1 MSFVFS
7 VPKFILTAVNPLV
20 TDSKSSVKQN
30 DGTYHQKNMVCC
42 FPLSLIE
49 TRCFPTAELCL
60 RELGQGNGNPAEIAA
75 LPLGGQCDGP
85 GAGRDL
91 REHSPAVTATLQNK

>member
-30 DGTYHQKNMVCC
+30 DGTYLQKKMVCC
-42 FPLSLIE
+42 SPLSLIE
-49 TRCFPTAELCL
+49 IGRFPTAELGL
-60 RELGQGNGNPAEIAA
+60 REVGRDNGNPAERAA
-75 LPLGGQCDGP
+75 LPLGGQRDGL
-85 GAGRDL
+85 GAGGDL
-91 REHSPAVTATLQNK
+91 REHVPAVTAMLRNE